1 MPVYYCVLSR
11 PGNIPSE
18 GARLVSRDVITTWHG
33 ALTEF
38 GARLT
43 ALGDTLPGMLTGTD
57 EAEIARIVQ
66 REIRAALGDLQNVVD
81 AIETGLA
88 RRAGH
93 A

>member
-1 MPVYYCVLSR
+1 MASTA

-81 AIETGLA
+81 AIETGPGGPRLKPGPA
-88 RRAGH
+88 PV
-93 A
+93 